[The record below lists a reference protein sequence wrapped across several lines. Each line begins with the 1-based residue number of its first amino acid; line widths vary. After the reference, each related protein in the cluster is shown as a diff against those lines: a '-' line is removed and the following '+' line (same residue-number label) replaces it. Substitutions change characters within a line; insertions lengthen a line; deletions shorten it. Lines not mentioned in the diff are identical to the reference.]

1 MRVIVTGAAGFIGS
15 FCATKFLDRGDE
27 VLGIDNINDYY
38 DVALKHER
46 LRPLLARANF
56 TFAHQD
62 LANANDA
69 LKTIVDWAPDVII
82 HLAAQAGVRAS
93 AERPF
98 DYVQSNLVAH
108 MVVLEAT
115 RQLPN
120 LRQLVY
126 ASSSS
131 VYGNRSDGAFK
142 ESDRVDEPQ
151 SLYAATKRADE
162 LLTGVYC
169 DAYGLAATGL
179 RFFTVV
185 GPKGR
190 PDMAYWTFAERILA
204 AQSIT
209 AYAGGQLK
217 RDFTYV
223 DDIVSGICAVVDKAA
238 KPHQHRIYNLG
249 NHQPQTVRALI
260 SALEMSLGTKAIVLD
275 APKPSYDV
283 DTTYADITAIQQD
296 LGWVPTTSLDA
307 AIASFSNWFLEWR
320 RR

>member
-1 MRVIVTGAAGFIGS
+1 MRVLITGAAGFIGS
-15 FCATKFLDRGDE
+15 FCSARFLDRGDA

-38 DVALKHER
+38 DIALKHER
-46 LRPLLARANF
+46 LRPLLGYPNF
-56 TFAHQD
+56 TFAQQD
-62 LANANDA
+62 LAKADEA
-69 LKTIVDWAPDVII
+69 LKTIVDWAPDVIV

-108 MVVLEAT
+108 MVMLEAT
-115 RQLPN
+115 RQLPD
-120 LRQLVY
+120 LQQFVY

-142 ESDRVDEPQ
+142 ESDRVDQPQ

-169 DAYGLAATGL
+169 DAYGLGATGL

-190 PDMAYWTFAERILA
+190 PDMAYWTFAECILA
-204 AQSIT
+204 AKPIT
-209 AYAGGQLK
+209 AYDGGQLK

-223 DDIVSGICAVVDKAA
+223 DDIVSGICAVVDTPA
-238 KPHQHRIYNLG
+238 KTRQHRIYNLG

-260 SALEMSLGTKAIVLD
+260 TALETSLGKKAVVLD

-296 LGWVPTTSLDA
+296 LGWAPTTSLEA
-307 AIASFSNWFLEWR
+307 AIASFSKWFLEWKR
-320 RR
+320 R